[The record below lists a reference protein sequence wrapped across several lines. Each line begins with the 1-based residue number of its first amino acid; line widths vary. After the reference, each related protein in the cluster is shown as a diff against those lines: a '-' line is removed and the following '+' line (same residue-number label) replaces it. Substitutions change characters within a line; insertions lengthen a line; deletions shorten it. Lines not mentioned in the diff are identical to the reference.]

1 MTTLVQQNILK
12 CILTSQRNKH
22 NLSIKF
28 NWDFTNTDVDT
39 RFLGLYVMCIQK
51 TPISIL
57 AL

>member
-39 RFLGLYVMCIQK
+39 RFLGL
-51 TPISIL
+51 
-57 AL
+57 